1 MLKTQALT
9 AQAQGLIGTI
19 SSYMTLLNNYPK
31 NSTVADLLASLG
43 IKLNTTFDFL
53 DGVLNTIG
61 VNEDKIKY
69 WFADVVTPEWLEV
82 IGENIKYILLL
93 QLKSVF
99 TCSTNPFIP
108 DNLMEIYESSP
119 GTWTKGD
126 GVLVDIDEIDL
137 FGTLDLSPN
146 SKQGFSY
153 YFDNGEMETGITV
166 PSVTD
171 YTEAL
176 GLQKQLLDNTKHLSE
191 LKNDLKNTK
200 SRYKNISSKNIEEK
214 TTTEKE
220 VNNIKNKIKDC
231 EQIIQSISPRKKELE
246 KTIEDFVYNRDNKDT
261 DKPKKGTPYYKY
273 PDPVVFEHPELY
285 KSRDFNAFLWYLI
298 HESSRINLEERR
310 KCIWDD
316 RNKKYK
322 VPKSS
327 KTGQDAA
334 NLAVGAYDVRFL
346 SDNLSGNYAYEY
358 NHYLY
363 IDADKNDTGYI
374 IKDPKGKE
382 TQIIPNSFLNS
393 HTDKYSPWDS
403 WNFAPRK
410 EYFILESVKDG
421 GKQLL
426 RMSLNPQRYYRK
438 YAMTL
443 PFPSVSTGPDEL
455 QTNPTKRHLTR
466 YDDSEAKRTI
476 IDDIGRA
483 TNAVT
488 DTIND
493 INFNG
498 SITVGFNKTLFEF
511 DYDYISSIKIY
522 DSKVLLSSIMRALA
536 NLSIDASLSLK
547 TSESKEMIRGIVQNI
562 VTDVMNEQEIVD
574 IGEYFTFTN
583 EQYDEM
589 LRSSQSNIQAN
600 FSSNTE
606 DELVF
611 ALSQAGNGSLS
622 TSQQQSAVTYA
633 ITIATSATTAAQN
646 GMAGEERYV
655 FADGGI
661 FKYIIEMLKTTV
673 TELIMSVLSPKVAMI
688 YAVNCYIAGD
698 FEGKWSLSGFIKSM
712 KNLISSIAKMILKMI
727 LDELYAFVFEIL
739 QLLIEKIMVE
749 LTMERIMFYIR
760 QLKALK
766 ALLKQASNMIK
777 NSPLLSTILSAVGG
791 TNGNQHFLA
800 SIDDVNYADIIPK
813 QTEPN

>member
-9 AQAQGLIGTI
+9 TQVQGLIGTI

-31 NSTVADLLASLG
+31 NSTVEDLLATLG

-61 VNEDKIKY
+61 VNEDKMKA
-69 WFADVVTPEWLEV
+69 WFADIVTPEWLEV

-119 GTWTKGD
+119 GSWTKGD

-146 SKQGFSY
+146 GKQGFSY
-153 YFDNGEMETGITV
+153 YFDNGDMTTGITI
-166 PSVTD
+166 PSDTD
-171 YTEAL
+171 YAEATE
-176 GLQKQLLDNTKHLSE
+176 LLSKLPKEKNL
-191 LKNDLKNTK
+191 LKN
-200 SRYKNISSKNIEEK
+200 
-214 TTTEKE
+214 EKE
-220 VNNIKNKIKDC
+220 SLEVAKKTYKATKDEEQKKRLETLIKEHQFQIKEIQQIIDEITKNK
-231 EQIIQSISPRKKELE
+231 KKLE
-246 KTIEDFVYNRDNKDT
+246 KTIDDFDYNRKNKNT
-261 DKPKKGTPYYKY
+261 GKPQKGTPYYKY

-334 NLAVGAYDVRFL
+334 NLAVNAYDVRFL
-346 SDNLSGNYAYEY
+346 SDNLSGNYANEY
-358 NHYLY
+358 SHYLY
-363 IDADKNDTGYI
+363 INANKNDTGYI

-382 TQIIPNSFLNS
+382 AQIIPNSFLNS

-421 GKQLL
+421 GKQLV

-438 YAMTL
+438 YAKTL
-443 PFPSVSTGPDEL
+443 PFPSVSTGPNEQ
-455 QTNPTKRHLTR
+455 QTNPIKRQLTKFE
-466 YDDSEAKRTI
+466 DSEAKRTI
-476 IDDIGRA
+476 IDDIGRV

-493 INFNG
+493 IDFNG
-498 SITVGFNKTLFEF
+498 SITIGFNKTLFEF

-600 FSSNTE
+600 FSGNTE

-633 ITIATSATTAAQN
+633 ITMATSATTAAQN
-646 GMAGEERYV
+646 GMAGEERYL

-712 KNLISSIAKMILKMI
+712 KNLITSIAKMILKMI
-727 LDELYAFVFEIL
+727 LDELYAFVFETL
-739 QLLIEKIMVE
+739 QLLVEKIMVE

-766 ALLKQASNMIK
+766 ALLKQAGNLIK
-777 NSPLLSTILSAVGG
+777 NSPLFLNILSAAGG
-791 TNGNQHFLA
+791 TSGNQSFLA

-813 QTEPN
+813 QTEPND

>member
-1 MLKTQALT
+1 MLKTQALK

-31 NSTVADLLASLG
+31 NSTVADLLDSLG

-61 VNEDKIKY
+61 VDEDKIKF
-69 WFADVVTPEWLEV
+69 WFANIVTPEWLEV

-93 QLKSVF
+93 QLKSLF

-119 GTWTKGD
+119 DKWTKGD
-126 GVLVDIDEIDL
+126 GILVDIDEIDL

-153 YFDNGEMETGITV
+153 YFDNGKMETGITT
-166 PSVTD
+166 PSKTD
-171 YTEAL
+171 YTDATELLSAL
-176 GLQKQLLDNTKHLSE
+176 
-191 LKNDLKNTK
+191 
-200 SRYKNISSKNIEEK
+200 
-214 TTTEKE
+214 
-220 VNNIKNKIKDC
+220 
-231 EQIIQSISPRKKELE
+231 PRKKNLLKTRKEELKKKKKEYKAAKGEREKKSLEVSIKNLQSEIKKIQQIIDETTKNKEKLE
-246 KTIEDFVYNRDNKDT
+246 KTIEDFEYNQTIVEDND
-261 DKPKKGTPYYKY
+261 KKGTPYYRY

-327 KTGQDAA
+327 SNTTQDDEY
-334 NLAVGAYDVRFL
+334 NVDSL
-346 SDNLSGNYAYEY
+346 SGNLSGRHAQEY
-358 NHYLY
+358 NDYLD
-363 IDADKNDTGYI
+363 IDTDKNNTGYI
-374 IKDPKGKE
+374 IKDSKGDE
-382 TQIIPNSFLNS
+382 DQIISNSFLNS
-393 HTDKYSPWDS
+393 HILNSQTDKKE
-403 WNFAPRK
+403 RK

-426 RMSLNPQRYYRK
+426 RMSLNPQRYYRTYSK
-438 YAMTL
+438 IL
-443 PFPSVSTGPDEL
+443 PFPSVSVD
-455 QTNPTKRHLTR
+455 TNNLRTNSTKRYLTR

-476 IDDIGRA
+476 IDDIGRV

-493 INFNG
+493 IDFNG

-536 NLSIDASLSLK
+536 NLSIDAALSLK

-562 VTDVMNEQEIVD
+562 VTDVINEQEILD
-574 IGEYFTFTN
+574 IGEYFSFSN

-589 LRSSQSNIQAN
+589 LRYSQSNIQAN
-600 FSSNTE
+600 FSDSSE

-611 ALSQAGNGSLS
+611 ALSQAGNSSLS

-646 GMAGEERYV
+646 GIAGEERYL

-727 LDELYAFVFEIL
+727 LDELYAFVFETL
-739 QLLIEKIMVE
+739 QLLIEKITVE
-749 LTMERIMFYIR
+749 LTMERMIFYIR

-766 ALLKQASNMIK
+766 ALLKKAGNKIK
-777 NSPLLSTILSAVGG
+777 NLPLLSEILSAVGG
-791 TNGNQHFLA
+791 TNGNQSYLA
-800 SIDDVNYADIIPK
+800 SIDDVNYADIIPE

>member
-61 VNEDKIKY
+61 VNEDKMKA
-69 WFADVVTPEWLEV
+69 WFADIVTPEWLEV

-166 PSVTD
+166 PSDTD
-171 YTEAL
+171 YAEATELLSALPEKKNLLKNEKESLEVAKKTYKATKDEEQKKRLEAL
-176 GLQKQLLDNTKHLSE
+176 IKEHQFQIKEIQQTIDE
-191 LKNDLKNTK
+191 
-200 SRYKNISSKNIEEK
+200 
-214 TTTEKE
+214 TT
-220 VNNIKNKIKDC
+220 KNK
-231 EQIIQSISPRKKELE
+231 KKLE
-246 KTIEDFVYNRDNKDT
+246 KTIEDFDYNRENKDT

-346 SDNLSGNYAYEY
+346 SDNLSGNYAHEY
-358 NHYLY
+358 SHYLY

-382 TQIIPNSFLNS
+382 AQIIPNSFLNS

-403 WNFAPRK
+403 RNFAPRK

-426 RMSLNPQRYYRK
+426 RMSLNPQRYYRT

-443 PFPSVSTGPDEL
+443 PFPSVSTGPNEL
-455 QTNPTKRHLTR
+455 QTNPTKKHLTK
-466 YDDSEAKRTI
+466 YEDSEAKRTI

-483 TNAVT
+483 ANAVT

-493 INFNG
+493 IDFNG

-600 FSSNTE
+600 FSGNTE

-633 ITIATSATTAAQN
+633 ITMATSATTAAQN
-646 GMAGEERYV
+646 GMAGEERYL

-712 KNLISSIAKMILKMI
+712 KNLITSIAKMILKMI
-727 LDELYAFVFEIL
+727 LDELYAFVFETL
-739 QLLIEKIMVE
+739 QLLVEKIMVE

-766 ALLKQASNMIK
+766 ALLKQAGNMIK
-777 NSPLLSTILSAVGG
+777 NLPLLSKILSAVGG